1 MCELVCASA
10 TLFVQIKQS
19 LWERLSCCFPRSVA
33 LTIGGG
39 GARIKSNL
47 VHRHTDTD
55 TQTQTQT
62 VMQDIEV
69 VHRLRQIVGT
79 QMNRHKG
86 KEVCRFK

>member
-1 MCELVCASA
+1 MCELVCA

-47 VHRHTDTD
+47 VHRHTDT
-55 TQTQTQT
+55 QT

-79 QMNRHKG
+79 QMNRHKL
-86 KEVCRFK
+86 KELCRLK